1 MSSSAAPTPVQ
12 RVRSVLQQELHA
24 FRPRLHLAS
33 AATKLLPDLV
43 GNRLRAALLRA
54 GGVRLGHG
62 TVVGG
67 HLTIAGPGGAHRR
80 VRVGARGWINAGCYF
95 DASDTIVLGD
105 DVAMGQRVVVLTQ
118 THDVGPRARRAGALR
133 TAPVRIGDGAW
144 IGAGSV
150 LLPGVTV
157 GAGAIVGAGSV
168 VTRDVLPDTLVGG
181 APARLIRTL
190 DGGEDR

>member
-1 MSSSAAPTPVQ
+1 VSRPHTTPPVL
-12 RVRSVLQQELHA
+12 RVRSVLQQEFDA

-67 HLTIAGPGGAHRR
+67 RITIAGPGSCHRR
-80 VRVGARGWINAGCYF
+80 FRVGARGWINAGCYF
-95 DASDTIVLGD
+95 DASDEITLGD
-105 DVAMGQRVVVLTQ
+105 DVAVGQRVVVLTQ
-118 THDVGPRARRAGALR
+118 THDVGPPARRAGVLR
-133 TAPVRIGDGAW
+133 TAPVSIGNGAW
-144 IGAGSV
+144 IGAGAL

-168 VTRDVLPDTLVGG
+168 VTRDVPADTIVGG
-181 APARLIRTL
+181 APARVIREL
-190 DGGEDR
+190 DEK